1 MRTSLVA
8 RCRRGG
14 IVLERPL
21 HSTGTDALPYQRVRR
36 IA

>member
-8 RCRRGG
+8 CCRRGG
-14 IVLERPL
+14 LVLERPPHL
-21 HSTGTDALPYQRVRR
+21 TGTDALPYQRVRR